1 MTSAQVIL
9 VAVTSALVAVTAML
23 IVATIK
29 RARIRDDADEPTP
42 DESSLDEPKKD
53 EPG

>member
-9 VAVTSALVAVTAML
+9 VAVTSALVAVTTML

-29 RARIRDDADEPTP
+29 RARSRDDEEND
-42 DESSLDEPKKD
+42 SSS
-53 EPG
+53 

>member
-9 VAVTSALVAVTAML
+9 VAVTSAFVAVTAML

-29 RARIRDDADEPTP
+29 RARTRDDEEKDP
-42 DESSLDEPKKD
+42 ES
-53 EPG
+53 